1 MGGHSGCRK
10 RGEVFE
16 TSYARTDPVDSCL
29 FKNRANPGLTDFE
42 WVTLFLNINPIR
54 LSNQVFFFLFFFYN
68 WEMGMINSTP
78 HYISCQAWPITGYCG
93 HVGNEPVVVR
103 FSLSLSLSLCLYN
116 K

>member
-54 LSNQVFFFLFFFYN
+54 LSNQVFFFLFFLQLGNGDDKFY
-68 WEMGMINSTP
+68 STL
-78 HYISCQAWPITGYCG
+78 YFMSSLANYWLLWACG
-93 HVGNEPVVVR
+93 E
-103 FSLSLSLSLCLYN
+103 
-116 K
+116 